1 MDAPGSSKNLFDIF
15 EDHLSALESR
25 KRKRR
30 ESLALKS
37 TLETADEVA
46 APTTVG
52 GEVDAPTDGLTL
64 GTALPE
70 DEYLGDTRFR
80 TLNELLTLIDKSG
93 MERSSQQVQFHAA
106 FKIACLRILY
116 KENWSISRPDIVKK
130 HNVDR
135 VFGEV
140 VSCNLGMF
148 SHPPAYSRVPRHAD
162 DFDSTA
168 LWQDVF
174 VRCAGTTSLVLH
186 VSHSVTSPRRV
197 AMYCAAFA
205 LATGTEVV
213 IFR

>member
-52 GEVDAPTDGLTL
+52 GEVDAPTDGLAL

-70 DEYLGDTRFR
+70 DEYLGDTRLR

-148 SHPPAYSRVPRHAD
+148 SNPPA
-162 DFDSTA
+162 
-168 LWQDVF
+168 
-174 VRCAGTTSLVLH
+174 
-186 VSHSVTSPRRV
+186 
-197 AMYCAAFA
+197 
-205 LATGTEVV
+205 
-213 IFR
+213 